1 MKQIV
6 TLFKKESTELFR
18 TGKATVLLIVF
29 VIFGVMNPALAK
41 LTPWM
46 LSLMSSSLS
55 DAGITIGNITVDAM
69 TAWTQYFKNLF
80 MEYILVLALFCGT
93 LTSECQSGTLVNLL
107 AKGLPRWKV
116 IAVKFLSVLAVWS
129 VCYWLT
135 FAITFGYSAYFWDNS
150 IVMHLGLAS
159 FSAYLLGVWL
169 LALILMFS
177 AFLRSGMYV
186 LLASGAVYGVSAA
199 LGALPA
205 LTKYLPARLDGA
217 FGLLSGAL
225 TPGDFTAS
233 LFITAGLSVL
243 ALAISIAGFQRKQL

>member
-6 TLFKKESTELFR
+6 TLLKKEFTELFR

-41 LTPWM
+41 LMPWM
-46 LSLMSSSLS
+46 LNLMSSSLS
-55 DAGITIGNITVDAM
+55 DAGITIGTITVDAM
-69 TAWTQYFKNLF
+69 AAWTQYFKNLF

-93 LTSECQSGTLVNLL
+93 LTNECQSGTLVNLL

-116 IAVKFLSVLAVWS
+116 VAVKFLSAFAVWS
-129 VCYWLT
+129 FCYWLT
-135 FAITFGYSAYFWDNS
+135 FAVTFGYSAYFWDNS
-150 IVMHLGLAS
+150 IVSNLGLAA

-169 LALILMFS
+169 IALILMFS

-199 LGALPA
+199 LGALPM

-217 FGLLSGAL
+217 FSLLTGAL
-225 TPGDFTAS
+225 FPEDFTFS
-233 LFITAGLSVL
+233 IVITTALSAL